1 MKSKKWIIWLSVI
14 AVVLIGIYFVA
25 GYFLGNLPIASK
37 LLGTN
42 KAKDLGVAISV
53 QSAQK
58 GLQAL
63 HAPLTTADLTAI
75 SQNPKSY
82 TTVKTTLTDEQASS
96 LLAIGDIPNFPF
108 RNTQL
113 KFGDGGKVQASG
125 MLDITKLQAALDE
138 VGASGETVDKIMN
151 IAKAAKY
158 MPFYM
163 EGTMSV
169 TNNRVTTAVD
179 QLQMGRINLPND
191 WVNGNSG
198 SIADGI
204 ARTLT
209 SNGYNI
215 RKLTVSQG
223 KIDMDMDRPL
233 SSIEPWLKLVQ
244 Q

>member
-1 MKSKKWIIWLSVI
+1 MKSKKWIIWLSII

-53 QSAQK
+53 QSAQQ

-63 HAPLTTADLTAI
+63 RGPLTAADLTAI
-75 SQNPKSY
+75 TQNPKSY

-96 LLAIGDIPNFPF
+96 LLAIGDIPDFPF

-125 MLDITKLQAALDE
+125 ILDITKLQAALDD

-179 QLQMGRINLPND
+179 QMQMGRINLPND

-198 SIADGI
+198 SIADSI

-209 SNGYNI
+209 SKGYNI
-215 RKLTVSQG
+215 RKLTVTQG

-244 Q
+244 